1 MTNVQAGG
9 RTYGPREILL
19 IISIVCFVLSALGV
33 WALMGLGLAFLAGA
47 FLVP

>member
-19 IISIVCFVLSALGV
+19 IISIVCFVLAALGV
-33 WALMGLGLAFLAGA
+33 WALLGLGMAFFAGS
-47 FLVP
+47 FLTV